1 MSTFLGKYEAKAD
14 VKGRIF
20 IPAAYRKILP
30 EGEKDRVVM
39 RLDDDNDFLVIYPES
54 VWNKK
59 MDKLE
64 ENTDEWTPE
73 DELFQMQFVS
83 EAEYLDID
91 SQGRIL
97 LSKKHLKSISI
108 ENSEVLFVG
117 MKNKFTIWS
126 KAKYEQ
132 TLMPRA
138 EFAKLK
144 REKMSRKTLT
154 QDGE

>member
-39 RLDDDNDFLVIYPES
+39 RMDDDNDFLVIYPES

-91 SQGRIL
+91 SQ
-97 LSKKHLKSISI
+97 
-108 ENSEVLFVG
+108 
-117 MKNKFTIWS
+117 
-126 KAKYEQ
+126 
-132 TLMPRA
+132 
-138 EFAKLK
+138 
-144 REKMSRKTLT
+144 
-154 QDGE
+154 